1 MRDDFAVFILSHG
14 RANNVITAKT
24 LERQGYTGRWY
35 VVIDNE
41 DDQEAEYRRE
51 YGDRVLVF
59 DKAKVARTF
68 DTMDTDKERRT
79 VVYARNACFEL
90 ARQVGVRYFCEMDD
104 DYKVIEQRT
113 EKDGKLVSC
122 GTKNCD
128 YIFEAYLD
136 WLVEAG
142 ALTVA
147 MAQGGDFIGGAKG
160 KSYRQRVLRKAMN
173 TFFCDTEKPFSFL
186 GRINED
192 VNTYTVLGSRGEK
205 IFTACDAS
213 ITQMQTQRNAGGMSD
228 VYNDAGTYL
237 KSFYTVMAMPSAV
250 KIKEMGTKHRRIH
263 HEVTWENCVP
273 CILNERHKKRW
284 ADGEAEE
291 RNRSETV

>member
-24 LERQGYTGRWY
+24 LKRRGYTGRWY

-41 DDQEAEYRRE
+41 DDQEAEYRRI

-59 DKAKVARTF
+59 DKEKVARTF
-68 DTMDTDKERRT
+68 DTMDTAKDRRT
-79 VVYARNACFEL
+79 VVYARNACFDL

-104 DYKVIEQRT
+104 DYRAIEQRY
-113 EKDGKLVSC
+113 EKDGRLISFAVES
-122 GTKNCD
+122 CD
-128 YIFEAYLD
+128 YIFEAYLE
-136 WLVEAG
+136 WLIESG

-147 MAQGGDFIGGAKG
+147 MAQGGDFIGGANG
-160 KSYRQRVLRKAMN
+160 KSFRQRVLRKAMN
-173 TFFCDTEKPFSFL
+173 TFFCDAEKPFKFL

-205 IFTACDAS
+205 IFTVCDAN

-237 KSFYTVMAMPSAV
+237 KSFYSVMVMPSAV
-250 KIKEMGTKHRRIH
+250 TIAEMGGKHKRIH

-273 CILNERHKKRW
+273 CILSERYKR
-284 ADGEAEE
+284 GG
-291 RNRSETV
+291 